1 MVRRSMGKVMQIDW
15 GHGVNFK
22 GIIVKGYSG
31 FYYVLEENIK
41 DKEQNDRANKKIW
54 ECSLRGK
61 LRLKKQTFLP
71 GDVVFCIKSD
81 KDKGKAVI
89 EEVLP
94 RRTELIRPAVANVD
108 QVVIVLAL
116 AKPEPD
122 LQFLDRVMIMALY
135 HGVKPILCFNKADL
149 VTTGQATALQD
160 IYEKTGFSV
169 VVISTVKGW
178 GIPELKEKLRDKIS
192 VLGGP
197 SGVGKS
203 SLMNALEG
211 QFSLQTGEVS
221 KKTSRGKHTT
231 RHVELLPLSRGGL
244 LADTPGFSRLY
255 LPQELKRE
263 DLIKYYPDF
272 LPYHASCKFNTCL
285 HRGEPDCCVREA
297 LEKGVLDG
305 GRYKRYVEILTEVIA
320 QERRY

>member
-1 MVRRSMGKVMQIDW
+1 M
-15 GHGVNFK
+15 NFK
-22 GIIVKGYSG
+22 GIIIKGYSG
-31 FYYVLEENIK
+31 FYYVLEEITK
-41 DKEQNDRANKKIW
+41 DKEQNNGTNRKVW

-71 GDVVFCIKSD
+71 GDVVVCNKTD
-81 KDKGKAVI
+81 VDKGKAVI

-108 QVVIVLAL
+108 QVVIMLAL

-149 VTTGQATALQD
+149 VTSERGTVLQE
-160 IYEKTGFSV
+160 IYQKTGFSV
-169 VVISTVKGW
+169 FVISAVKGW
-178 GIPELKEKLRDKIS
+178 GVPELKEKLRNKIS

-203 SLMNALEG
+203 SLMNALEDK
-211 QFSLQTGEVS
+211 FSLQTGEVS
-221 KKTSRGKHTT
+221 KKTSRGRHTT
-231 RHVELLPLSRGGL
+231 RHVELLPLSGGGL
-244 LADTPGFSRLY
+244 LADTPGFSRIY

-272 LPYHASCKFNTCL
+272 LPYHASCKFNSCL
-285 HRGEPDCCVREA
+285 HREEPDCCVREA
-297 LEKGVLDG
+297 VEKGALDG
-305 GRYKRYVEILTEVIA
+305 GRYKRYVEILSEVIA